1 MLNGGQPFWFGL
13 DSFVIFH
20 KTVTLELRMFVMK
33 RSILI
38 SVFLLALSLS
48 SKGAG
53 SSGETRYS
61 CEPFEQFISPEGSRN
76 RRTLFTESIIVGGKE
91 FGSSRADERNLDGP
105 TNPITN
111 VISIKD
117 VKTVLL
123 INDSSSTFKVLQSG
137 KADKQD
143 GEKSIARKGS
153 CPTGEGRTEDHIV
166 EEQDEPTLKE
176 IQIAR
181 MCKKDG
187 KRTQSYF
194 RVKAEIIPDSTP
206 IAFTT
211 KTRERGEGSRTTRSS
226 GWIETPSHIRK
237 WYPEY
242 LVNFWKPDNV
252 LVFGYRSKR
261 GETLSTRLGTRY
273 GCALE
278 TL

>member
-1 MLNGGQPFWFGL
+1 
-13 DSFVIFH
+13 
-20 KTVTLELRMFVMK
+20 MFIMK

-61 CEPFEQFISPEGSRN
+61 CEPFEQFILPEKKRDKKGNRN
-76 RRTLFTESIIVGGKE
+76 RRTLLFTESIIVGGKE
-91 FGSSRADERNLDGP
+91 FRSSRADERNLDRP
-105 TNPITN
+105 RNPITN

-137 KADKQD
+137 KADKQG

-153 CPTGEGRTEDHIV
+153 CPTGEGRKENHYV
-166 EEQDEPTLKE
+166 WEQDEPTLKE

-181 MCKKDG
+181 RCLKDG
-187 KRTQSYF
+187 KVTQRYV

-211 KTRERGEGSRTTRSS
+211 KTREIGEGSRTTRISE
-226 GWIETPSHIRK
+226 WIETPSHIRK

-242 LVNFWKPDNV
+242 KV
-252 LVFGYRSKR
+252 VFAETDSYFTIGYRSKSR
-261 GETLSTRLGTRY
+261 EETLFTRY